1 MKLSTLMLAAIA
13 PLLGG
18 IGMAKGDIISFD
30 VQGLTGP
37 SNFGSTSEQTINVT
51 SPGGVGVQLTGG
63 TILTGESGNPDTSS
77 VYATAG
83 FAGSNY
89 INQVT
94 ITFNQAVTNFIAS
107 LDNGS
112 TVTNTY
118 QGSDGLGDTG
128 IFMVPSDYVTGA
140 SYSVY
145 FAAAGTSVTIQ
156 QLSDD
161 PNTDGW
167 DYSLDNI
174 QFDVPLPAPAPEPS
188 SLACMAVG
196 IWAGYFILR
205 RRKAT
210 LIA

>member
-18 IGMAKGDIISFD
+18 IGLAKGDIISFD
-30 VQGLTGP
+30 AQGLTGP
-37 SNFGSTSEQTINVT
+37 NNFGATSETTINVT

-63 TILTGESGNPDTSS
+63 TILTGENGNPDTSS
-77 VYATAG
+77 LYATAG
-83 FAGSNY
+83 FAGPNY
-89 INQVT
+89 TNEIT

-107 LDNGS
+107 IDNGS

-118 QGSDGLGDTG
+118 QGSDALGDTG

-140 SYSVY
+140 SFSVY

-161 PNTDGW
+161 PSTDGW

-188 SLACMAVG
+188 SLLCMVAG
-196 IWAGYFILR
+196 LLAGYFILR
-205 RRKAT
+205 RRKAP
-210 LIA
+210 LVA